1 MWRRVL
7 AVLLVTLIQ
16 VDTVAAAGPF
26 DLTFGQE
33 RSYPTWSFWTEMH
46 LVFQNFDKMTTFA
59 RIQAG
64 AATGENIS
72 LGPFATVDKS
82 WKFSRVPVRVINAG
96 CQGTIRA
103 TSY

>member
-1 MWRRVL
+1 MRPFEMWRRVL

-26 DLTFGQE
+26 LRPSDLTCGQE

-64 AATGENIS
+64 AATDQNIS

-82 WKFSRVPVRVINAG
+82 WKFSGVPVRVINA
-96 CQGTIRA
+96 
-103 TSY
+103 